1 MLNRSDL
8 KDLASI
14 EAKNGYVVSL
24 YLNVDPLFNK
34 KGDYSV
40 HFKNMLKNVT
50 GSLDKAVYKTVKED
64 LEMVEHFV
72 VTHKRAFKKGLVIFS
87 SKAGSLWKEYHLGV
101 PVRNELIVD
110 KTPHTKPLHDVL
122 DTYEKYAVVLVGK
135 ESARIFAMYLGEI
148 VEYGEVHTADI
159 PGKHKKGGWFALAQ
173 NHYERHI
180 DYHVGLHLREVIER
194 LETFLATEQ
203 ITRVIL
209 SGSDEAVAMVK
220 GMLHKTVLDKVIGHV
235 KVEMFAKSDEV
246 MAKSESV
253 VAVWEKAKE
262 EEMVSNLM
270 AKAMKNESAVL
281 GLDNVLS
288 VLQEQRVMRLVMRRG
303 LAASGYSCTA
313 CGALSVQRIDS
324 CPYCKG
330 AMEMV
335 DRIVNLAGEKAIQ
348 QGAVVEV
355 VEEDS
360 PLKNVGGIGAFL
372 RY

>member
-1 MLNRSDL
+1 
-8 KDLASI
+8 
-14 EAKNGYVVSL
+14 
-24 YLNVDPLFNK
+24 
-34 KGDYSV
+34 
-40 HFKNMLKNVT
+40 
-50 GSLDKAVYKTVKED
+50 
-64 LEMVEHFV
+64 
-72 VTHKRAFKKGLVIFS
+72 
-87 SKAGSLWKEYHLGV
+87 
-101 PVRNELIVD
+101 
-110 KTPHTKPLHDVL
+110 
-122 DTYEKYAVVLVGK
+122 
-135 ESARIFAMYLGEI
+135 
-148 VEYGEVHTADI
+148 
-159 PGKHKKGGWFALAQ
+159 
-173 NHYERHI
+173 
-180 DYHVGLHLREVIER
+180 
-194 LETFLATEQ
+194 
-203 ITRVIL
+203 
-209 SGSDEAVAMVK
+209 
-220 GMLHKTVLDKVIGHV
+220 
-235 KVEMFAKSDEV
+235 
-246 MAKSESV
+246 
-253 VAVWEKAKE
+253 
-262 EEMVSNLM
+262 MVSNLM